1 MFMLSTRT
9 PRGKV
14 TEMESQPVEN
24 PRIKKARAQYG
35 ERISISNA
43 ATEKLMGWIEQANA
57 KKQALNLSPKSMVNW
72 LLESAPDELTNAQLK
87 DLAERFYDEVK
98 FLQTALMQM
107 KQAKARGEKLSLDD
121 LMHAQAAMVK
131 PEKRSGEPRLKKAK
145 VAQESSDKNSEV
157 SCVNQVDGA

>member
-1 MFMLSTRT
+1 
-9 PRGKV
+9 
-14 TEMESQPVEN
+14 MEAQSVEN
-24 PRIKKARAQYG
+24 PKSKKARAQYG

-43 ATEKLMGWIEQANA
+43 ATKKLMGWIAQANT

-72 LLESAPDELTNAQLK
+72 FLESAPDELSNAQLK

-121 LMHAQAAMVK
+121 LMHAQAASVK
-131 PEKRSGEPRLKKAK
+131 PEKKLSEPRAKKLK
-145 VAQESSDKNSEV
+145 VLPESPDKSSEV